1 MAKAVARSGTLRPI
15 VIGTI
20 VLLLVAA
27 CVLPFAAMRRER
39 KFARVAARIAL
50 VVIPLACS
58 SVLLELVL
66 RWRGEV
72 DHYRIEPTEGSAAE
86 SAFVPDPL
94 LKWRYAPGF
103 RGRFTHPEF
112 GGESFVVNAR
122 GYRDVEWP
130 TERDPNE
137 YRILVLGDSLTTG
150 LGVTR
155 DEAFPALLEAALA
168 ARVRRPVRVFNAGVS
183 GYGPGEEALV
193 LHELAES
200 LRPDLVVAAFYDG
213 NDLEDV
219 RIAAFNARRA
229 FGNPNLLPSE
239 AAGAGRFDAA
249 TLWARRDP
257 GGGPPRLQW
266 KHVLGFRSARFVDD
280 RLRQLRV
287 RWFGA
292 APAAVFNDTMLASML
307 VVDRSPV
314 IDENYALCLAA
325 HLWMDA
331 RSKYAGARFV
341 CLRLPTQLQVD
352 EAQWNALVARLRLRR
367 DEFDVTLPGR
377 RLVEDLLHAGVNAV
391 DAAPALRHAQGTA
404 RSYFPEGHP
413 NRAGHARIAALL
425 DAVVGNSID
434 VPVDG
439 QPR

>member
-1 MAKAVARSGTLRPI
+1 MANAAARSGSLRRI
-15 VIGTI
+15 VIGTLVSII
-20 VLLLVAA
+20 VAS
-27 CVLPFAAMRRER
+27 CVLKFASMRRER
-39 KFARVAARIAL
+39 RIAL
-50 VVIPLACS
+50 LVARAALVFIPLACS
-58 SVLLELVL
+58 SVLLELAL

-72 DHYRIEPTEGSAAE
+72 DHYRIEPTAGSSAE
-86 SAFVPDPL
+86 SVFVTDPL

-112 GGESFVVNAR
+112 AGEAFVINAR
-122 GYRDVEWP
+122 GYRDAEWP

-137 YRILVLGDSLTTG
+137 YRVLVLGDSLTTG

-155 DEAFPALLEAALA
+155 DEAFPARLEATLA
-168 ARVRRPVRVFNAGVS
+168 ARVKRPVRVFNAGVS

-200 LRPDLVVAAFYDG
+200 LRPNLVIVAFYDG

-219 RIAAFNARRA
+219 RIAALNARRA
-229 FGNPNLLPSE
+229 FRNPNLLPSE
-239 AAGAGRFDAA
+239 AAGAGRFDPSS
-249 TLWARRDP
+249 LWARRDP
-257 GGGPPRLQW
+257 GGGLPRLQW
-266 KHVLGFRSARFVDD
+266 KHVLGFRGARFVDD
-280 RLRQLRV
+280 RVRHLRV

-314 IDENYALCLAA
+314 IDENYALSLAA

-331 RSKYAGARFV
+331 RAKYAGARFV
-341 CLRLPTQLQVD
+341 SLRLPTQLQVD
-352 EAQWNALVARLRLRR
+352 DAQWEALVSRLRLRR

-377 RLVEDLLHAGVNAV
+377 RLVDDLLRAGVNAV
-391 DAAPALRHAQGTA
+391 DAAPVLRNAPGTA
-404 RSYFPEGHP
+404 RSYFAEGHP
-413 NRAGHARIAALL
+413 NRTGHARIAALL
-425 DAVVGNSID
+425 DATIGNSID
-434 VPVDG
+434 LPMDG